1 MSAFKDA
8 VANDVMAVFL
18 NEDEF
23 ADVHEVNGERVS
35 CVIDKDMVQEADAS
49 LEGVF
54 INALTIYLREGDI
67 DTPVEGSI
75 LSVDDSMHLVRSVSV
90 EDGML
95 VIVAEANEQ

>member
-35 CVIDKDMVQEADAS
+35 CVIDKNLMQEADAS

-54 INALTIYLREGDI
+54 VNALTVYLREGDI
-67 DTPVEGSI
+67 DTPVEGAI
-75 LSVDDSMHLVRSVSV
+75 LSVDGSMHLVRGVSV

>member
-8 VANDVMAVFL
+8 VAKDVMAVFL

-23 ADVHEVNGERVS
+23 ADVHEVQGERVS
-35 CVIDKDMVQEADAS
+35 CVIDTDVTQGAASS

-54 INALTIYLREGDI
+54 VNTVTVYVRVGDI
-67 DTPVEGSI
+67 STPVEGSV
-75 LSVDDSMHLVRSVSV
+75 LSVDGSMHLVRSVSV

>member
-23 ADVHEVNGERVS
+23 ADVHEINGERVS
-35 CVIDKDMVQEADAS
+35 CVIDTDLTNGAGAN

-54 INALTIYLREGDI
+54 VNTLNVYVREGDI
-67 DTPVEGSI
+67 DTPVEGAI
-75 LSVDDSMHLVRSVSV
+75 LSVDGSMHLVRSVSV
-90 EDGML
+90 ENGML
-95 VIVAEANEQ
+95 VIAAEANEQ